1 MSNPDIRREIEKLRV
16 LLDSM
21 NATRQ
26 KANTAELPAGEPCA
40 SRAEENAAGNAAL
53 NGQTSK
59 AHARHKPAIGGQN
72 SAVAGCDGSTGSQST
87 QIAQWTFVLAV
98 MFAILVVGRTFL
110 VPLAVALLLLNLLN
124 ALAGAFGRIQLGRRS
139 LPKWLAW
146 TFALVVLLL
155 ANALV
160 YWILI
165 SQSEALSAAA
175 PVYQAN
181 FDRLAS
187 KLTVLLGIEKMPSTT
202 QFMESLDLG
211 ALLTWLGGAVGS
223 ILSELVLVALYV
235 AFLLV
240 EQRYFAAKIARLSS
254 NEANAA
260 KISSLIRAI
269 SKQIQT
275 YMWLK
280 TVVSLL
286 TGIVSYGILRWVG
299 VDFAAVWALTIF
311 LLNYIPNVGSAMGV
325 IFPAL
330 LTLVQFE
337 TLTPFIIVVLAL
349 GATQFVIGNMVEPV
363 LMGNSLNLSSFAIIL
378 SLTFWGMIWGIAGMV
393 LCVPIMVC
401 VAIVCSYVDRLHWIA
416 ILLSSDGRVMASPKN
431 A

>member
-1 MSNPDIRREIEKLRV
+1 MSNPDIRREIEKLRA

-21 NATRQ
+21 TATRQ
-26 KANTAELPAGEPCA
+26 KANTAELPAGEPSA

-98 MFAILVVGRTFL
+98 TFAILIVGRTFL

-124 ALAGAFGRIQLGRRS
+124 ALAGAFGRIRLGRRS

-146 TFALVVLLL
+146 TFALVALLL

-181 FDRLAS
+181 FDKLAS

-202 QFMESLDLG
+202 QLMESLDLG
-211 ALLTWLGGAVGS
+211 ALLTWLGGSVGS
-223 ILSELVLVALYV
+223 TLSELVLVALYV

-240 EQRYFAAKIARLSS
+240 EQRYFPAKIARLSS
-254 NEANAA
+254 NEENAA
-260 KISSLIRAI
+260 KTRTLISAI

-275 YMWLK
+275 YIWLK

-286 TGIVSYGILRWVG
+286 TGFVSY
-299 VDFAAVWALTIF
+299 
-311 LLNYIPNVGSAMGV
+311 
-325 IFPAL
+325 
-330 LTLVQFE
+330 
-337 TLTPFIIVVLAL
+337 VVLRLSRCRLRRRVGLNHLSPQLHTQYRVVNGRNLSCASDARPIRDPHAFYHR
-349 GATQFVIGNMVEPV
+349 GAGFRCHAVCHREYGRARVDGELTQSQFVCHHPVADLLGHDLGNCRD
-363 LMGNSLNLSSFAIIL
+363 GSLCPDNGLRCDCL
-378 SLTFWGMIWGIAGMV
+378 L
-393 LCVPIMVC
+393 VC
-401 VAIVCSYVDRLHWIA
+401 
-416 ILLSSDGRVMASPKN
+416 
-431 A
+431 